1 MPISLSPA
9 SLSWR
14 LWCRRSQGR
23 LQKLFSL
30 KNQIMNSQIK
40 DSIKYILL
48 LLLLGF
54 PGGSEGK
61 ESSCNAGDWV
71 WSLGQEDPLEEAM
84 TTHSNIL
91 AWEIPWPEENGG
103 LLSMGLQRVRHDL
116 ATRHACTHTLL
127 LFQRS
132 KQRLTNE
139 KHQLGLA
146 PKLML
151 FPPLTLLIS
160 GVISPRLC
168 LCADCGSHFSFYQ
181 DPPGS
186 QTNVDLPSQQMEM

>member
-1 MPISLSPA
+1 MIPGSG
-9 SLSWR
+9 
-14 LWCRRSQGR
+14 RS
-23 LQKLFSL
+23 
-30 KNQIMNSQIK
+30 
-40 DSIKYILL
+40 
-48 LLLLGF
+48 
-54 PGGSEGK
+54 PGGGNDNPLQY
-61 ESSCNAGDWV
+61 SC
-71 WSLGQEDPLEEAM
+71 LGNPM
-84 TTHSNIL
+84 TRGEWRATVH
-91 AWEIPWPEENGG
+91 GV
-103 LLSMGLQRVRHDL
+103 QRVRHDL